1 MPTQLIEKP
10 RNVCALGAFQTL
22 LAIDGAVPVSH
33 SGPGCL
39 SKLGAAIGSQNGGQ
53 LAGPLG
59 PNMIPCSGLSN
70 TEVVFGGEEK
80 LRSLIETS
88 QKVIQGDFYV
98 VINGCTPSLVG
109 DDVAE
114 VTGSFARSEKP
125 VIFAETAGFLGNN
138 IWGHGKILEDI
149 VSNLV
154 AEPARTNPKQVNIW
168 GIIPYF
174 DPFWLGT
181 LQEIQKLLEEIGL
194 EPHVIYGRG
203 QGLPAIKKLSEAGFN
218 LVIGPWWDLDTARIL
233 GDKFGT
239 PLLHYP
245 VLPIGPT
252 ETNRFLREVTRFAD
266 LSPARTE
273 AVIQKHEADYYVYLE
288 RAITEFVEVRRF
300 PKHFTTVANS
310 SYALG
315 VTRFLTNDLGMIP
328 DTQYVTDGVPDRFTD
343 GLRAQFA
350 DLREGITAEVV
361 FTEDGGLIHQELSA
375 ARFNG
380 KPFILGSS
388 WEKALT
394 NDLDGYFL
402 SISSPASDRL
412 IMDRSYFGYRGG
424 LRLIED
430 FYSVVQGDFQ

>member
-1 MPTQLIEKP
+1 M
-10 RNVCALGAFQTL
+10 
-22 LAIDGAVPVSH
+22 
-33 SGPGCL
+33 
-39 SKLGAAIGSQNGGQ
+39 
-53 LAGPLG
+53 
-59 PNMIPCSGLSN
+59 
-70 TEVVFGGEEK
+70 VFGGEEK
-80 LRSLIETS
+80 LRALIETS

-114 VTGSFARSEKP
+114 VAGSFQGSEKP

-138 IWGHGKILEDI
+138 IWGHGKILESI

-154 AEPARTNPKQVNIW
+154 PPPTRVNPKQVNIW
-168 GIIPYF
+168 GVIPYF

-194 EPHVIYGRG
+194 EPNVIYGRG
-203 QGLPAIKKLSEAGFN
+203 QGLPSIRKISEAGYN
-218 LVIGPWWDLDTARIL
+218 LVLSPWWDLEIAQLL
-233 GDKFGT
+233 GEKFGT
-239 PLLHYP
+239 PLVHYP

-252 ETNRFLREVTRFAD
+252 ETNRFLREITRATG
-266 LSPARTE
+266 LPLAPTE

-310 SYALG
+310 TYGLG

-328 DTQYVTDGVPDRFTD
+328 DTQYVTDGVPERFTD
-343 GLRAQFA
+343 SLRSLFG
-350 DLREGITAEVV
+350 DLREGISAEVV
-361 FTEDGGLIHQELSA
+361 FTEDGGLIHQALTDS
-375 ARFNG
+375 RFHG
-380 KPFILGSS
+380 KPFILGST
-388 WEKALT
+388 WEKTLT
-394 NDLDGYFL
+394 ADLDGYFL